1 MIQRPLLQL
10 FTRTSLVVQIF
21 IGLVAGILLA
31 LLLPQAVPH
40 VGLLGELFIA
50 ALKAVAPVLVWL
62 TGPTTAPEPLA
73 AEPGVRQVGDS
84 KFQ

>member
-50 ALKAVAPVLVWL
+50 ALKAVAPVLVFL
-62 TGPTTAPEPLA
+62 LVISAIASHQQGQRPIS
-73 AEPGVRQVGDS
+73 VRS
-84 KFQ
+84 WCSIS